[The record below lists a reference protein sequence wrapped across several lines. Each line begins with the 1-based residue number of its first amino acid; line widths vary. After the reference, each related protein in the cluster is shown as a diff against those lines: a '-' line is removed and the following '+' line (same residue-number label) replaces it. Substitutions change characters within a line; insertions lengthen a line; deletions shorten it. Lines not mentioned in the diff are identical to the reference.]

1 MLEELCRI
9 LCVFTFHGCEAFSV
23 TVLDFIYACYIGCRS
38 KKLFCLVLWVIL
50 CFLLCFSILQIFSL
64 FMILWGYIHLEFS
77 LYSFLSSFFLV
88 LGVIYT
94 PAIIY
99 QFAWV
104 NSLFCSYTPFVLFI
118 YSLGN
123 FCARRVRSYTPFV
136 LFPIVTCKLTYGS

>member
-1 MLEELCRI
+1 MEELCRI

-94 PAIIY
+94 PARIY
-99 QFAWV
+99 QFARV
-104 NSLFCSYTPFVLFI
+104 NSLSFPLFD
-118 YSLGN
+118 
-123 FCARRVRSYTPFV
+123 CARRVGSYTPVV
-136 LFPIVTCKLTYGS
+136 LFPIVTCKLTYGI